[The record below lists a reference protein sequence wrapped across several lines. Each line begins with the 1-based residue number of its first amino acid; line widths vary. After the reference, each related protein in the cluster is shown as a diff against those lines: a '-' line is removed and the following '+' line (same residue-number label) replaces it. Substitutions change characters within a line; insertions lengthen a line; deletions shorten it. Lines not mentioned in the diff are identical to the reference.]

1 MKLGNVVLGLL
12 IWVIGALVS
21 VFFGLP
27 VAASG
32 GGSSSVCITM
42 IIPLLIAFIL
52 GLIVII
58 KGREKEL
65 APIQSLVSKSIRYCP
80 KCGREIPFDSTV
92 CPYCQNDF
100 K

>member
-12 IWVIGALVS
+12 IWVMGALVT

-27 VAASG
+27 VAASDG
-32 GGSSSVCITM
+32 GFTM

-58 KGREKEL
+58 KGREKQL

-80 KCGREIPFDSTV
+80 KCSREIPFDSTV